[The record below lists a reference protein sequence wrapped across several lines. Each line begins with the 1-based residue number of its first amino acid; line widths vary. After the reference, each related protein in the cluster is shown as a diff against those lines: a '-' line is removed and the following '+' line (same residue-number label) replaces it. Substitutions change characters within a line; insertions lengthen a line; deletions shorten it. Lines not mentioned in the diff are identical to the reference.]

1 MWNKIDSGISENPMT
16 AKPRRKKGQLRI
28 FKKRERGFTLLE
40 VVITIGLLGIIAPAL
55 VLSLETGVKV
65 LVMTDIRET
74 ARDLAEA
81 QMENV
86 QKQTYDNTH
95 NPPIYATLIQVPD
108 GFTVTL
114 DSTRLGDN
122 TTADTGIQ
130 HITVTIKRGTD
141 NVVFTLSGQ
150 KVKW

>member
-1 MWNKIDSGISENPMT
+1 MG
-16 AKPRRKKGQLRI
+16 AKLRRKKGQLKIIRQ
-28 FKKRERGFTLLE
+28 REKGFTLIE
-40 VVITIGLLGIIAPAL
+40 VVIAIGLLGIIVPAL
-55 VLSLETGVKV
+55 VLALATGVKV

-86 QKQTYDNTH
+86 QKQTYDDTH
-95 NPPIYATLIQVPD
+95 NPPIYATLTHVPD
-108 GFTVTL
+108 GFTLTL

-141 NVVFTLSGQ
+141 DVVFTLSGQ